1 ARPLREDGV
10 FRDDLD
16 RGNVVDTG
24 VAENMLD
31 RLALRHAARALA
43 DDDAELALVHHLSA
57 VGFRPADRLAVRE
70 ERIVAFE
77 EIQGL
82 GRHRVIE
89 LREELMIVVDE
100 RDDLARHARREEL
113 RAGEGDRLG
122 GRLRTREHAARV
134 HADVVAFELSEVFPS
149 LIGDAHPLCHKTSFQ
164 RGVYPPYQAL
174 RAPPENA
181 RSYPLIPRPA
191 RRTIA
196 NPNLFRPPPGVRAF
210 RAPGK
215 RRRHDRA
222 GGGYSQRRGRN

>member
-1 ARPLREDGV
+1 
-10 FRDDLD
+10 
-16 RGNVVDTG
+16 
-24 VAENMLD
+24 
-31 RLALRHAARALA
+31 
-43 DDDAELALVHHLSA
+43 
-57 VGFRPADRLAVRE
+57 
-70 ERIVAFE
+70 
-77 EIQGL
+77 
-82 GRHRVIE
+82 
-89 LREELMIVVDE
+89 
-100 RDDLARHARREEL
+100 EEL

-164 RGVYPPYQAL
+164 RGVCPPYKAL

-222 GGGYSQRRGRN
+222 GGGYSQRRGRNRLGERNLRLAGALSRRPTRILRGPVGSRAES